1 MKKNLTVFLLL
12 TGTSAFAQI
21 AHSYQLYDNSFQLNP
36 ASARLDT
43 SARWMFNLLSV
54 EAKAGS
60 NTARLSL
67 SNTFAFD
74 PSKLRQNVLGNNR
87 FSNGFANL
95 TVNGPSFT
103 FHRGASSIGLSTR
116 FRMMANF
123 WDVDSRLSGE
133 IGEFA
138 KFTHSYPYSLDPSK
152 NTKLN
157 ISALSDI
164 GLTYSRNLVS
174 AENYSLSG
182 GVTVRYYSGLA
193 NSSIN
198 LHELTGNVK
207 LNNTDETSYLS
218 ASTGNIETRTSGRL
232 LDNFNIGNILSGGLG
247 SIGADFGLVYQYK
260 ENSGHP
266 KIEMGLSVTDIGRI
280 RYQADSLYSKSYST
294 HIPDNANGLYF
305 NANFQNS
312 SISQTSRVFDRY
324 PKFFSLKEKNARA
337 YSIGLPTTL
346 RAFVDYTFTNHFA
359 TKLSGGLGLRSA
371 ERIQSIYNPSWVSV
385 TPRWYSGD
393 FKIFAPLTYQQIVGF
408 NAGLGV
414 QWKQFFLSSGSLISA
429 LNHSSMIDLQV
440 GFALRT
446 GNVQH
451 SDRNRAHLKK
461 DEMDLIGE
469 KNVSQEI
476 SVLSEGP
483 SFVLSGEIF
492 ASATTGDAVPFWMR
506 ANRFGSIPLSGAS
519 GGFIATAQREYQV
532 SRQKKLTDWGVSV
545 ELRQNWGKSSNA
557 ILTEAYI
564 KGRLGIF
571 EARLGR
577 SKRLTGLVADSTLSS
592 GSFAI
597 SGNALGIPQ
606 IELAIPEYYAIP
618 FLKNWLSVKGNFT
631 HGWVGTIPLGTINT
645 IRQPDKKDFAYFHQK
660 SLYIKLGKPSW
671 DLKLIGGFNHQVFW
685 GDTKKIYGANGTLSK
700 PETFWYAVT
709 GKRYGHGLRGVET
722 SKIGNHLGSIDLGLE
737 YDLSNVRIGLY
748 RQNFYDVG
756 ALAKL
761 ANIRD
766 GLNGLLILNKNAN
779 PSAIQWKRIVVEY
792 FYSVNQAGEL
802 WSKPTRSG
810 DENYYNN
817 YLYTDGWSFNGLG
830 LGTPLI
836 TAKSDGRKDLISKN
850 QEFFVNNRVRALNLG
865 IVMNVSGFDVTSK
878 FTFSNN
884 FGTFG
889 TSAIGSSLGD
899 ERYVIGPPFFS
910 RVKQFSGYL
919 GVVRNLPKDW
929 SIKMDIAM
937 DRGKLLNSA
946 FGMSMSVKKTIR

>member
-1 MKKNLTVFLLL
+1 MKKKLMMFLLL
-12 TGTSAFAQI
+12 TGTSAFAQV
-21 AHSYQLYDNSFQLNP
+21 ANSYQPYDNSFHLNP
-36 ASARLDT
+36 ANVRLDT
-43 SARWMFNLLSV
+43 SAKWIFQLLSV

-60 NTARLSL
+60 STARLSL
-67 SNTFAFD
+67 SNTFAFN
-74 PSKLRQNVLGNNR
+74 PSKLRQNVLGNNQ
-87 FSNGFANL
+87 FSSGFANL

-103 FHRGASSIGLSTR
+103 YHRRSSSIGFSTR
-116 FRMMANF
+116 FRIMANF

-133 IGEFA
+133 IGEST

-152 NTKLN
+152 NMKLN
-157 ISALSDI
+157 ISALSDV
-164 GLTYSRNLVS
+164 GLTYSRNLIS
-174 AENYSLSG
+174 DENQSLSG
-182 GVTVRYYSGLA
+182 GVTVRYYSGVA

-198 LHELTGNVK
+198 LHDLTGNVK
-207 LNNTDETSYLS
+207 LNNTNETSFLS

-232 LDNFNIGNILSGGLG
+232 LDNFNIGNILSGRLG

-260 ENSGHP
+260 KNPGRP
-266 KIEMGLSVTDIGRI
+266 KMEIGLSITDIGRI

-312 SISQTSRVFDRY
+312 SVGQISRVFDRY
-324 PKFFSLKEKNARA
+324 PKFFSLKEKNTRA
-337 YSIGLPTTL
+337 YSVGLPTTV
-346 RAFVDYTFTNHFA
+346 RAFVDYTFTDHFA
-359 TKLSGGLGLRSA
+359 AKFSGALGLRSA
-371 ERIQSIYNPSWVSV
+371 EKIENIYNPSWITI
-385 TPRWYSGD
+385 TPRWSVRD
-393 FKIFAPLTYQQIVGF
+393 FQLFTPLSYQQIVGF

-414 QWKQFFLSSGSLISA
+414 QWKQFFFSSGSLISA

-440 GFALRT
+440 GVAWRT
-446 GNVQH
+446 SNVRH
-451 SDRNRAHLKK
+451 SDHTRVRLKE
-461 DEMDLIGE
+461 DEMDLIGQ
-469 KNVSQEI
+469 KNASQET
-476 SVLSEGP
+476 SSPSADP
-483 SFVLSGEIF
+483 SFVLSGEVF

-506 ANRFGSIPLSGAS
+506 ANRFGSVPLSGAS
-519 GGFIATAQREYQV
+519 GGFIAGVQREYQP
-532 SRQKKLTDWGVSV
+532 SRQKKLTDWGMAA

-557 ILTEAYI
+557 ILTEAYV

-577 SKRLTGLVADSTLSS
+577 SKRITGLVADSTLSS

-631 HGWVGTIPLGTINT
+631 HGWIGTIPLGTINT
-645 IRQPDKKDFAYFHQK
+645 IRQPDKEDFAYFHQK
-660 SLYIKLGKPSW
+660 SLYLKLGKPSW
-671 DLKLIGGFNHQVFW
+671 GLKLIGGFNHQVFW
-685 GDTKKIYGANGTLSK
+685 GDTRKIYGANGTLSK

-737 YDLSNVRIGLY
+737 YDLSSVKIGLY

-766 GLNGLLILNKNAN
+766 GLNGLLILNKRSNT
-779 PSAIQWKRIVVEY
+779 SAIQWKRIVVEY

-817 YLYTDGWSFNGLG
+817 YLYTDGWSFKGLG

-836 TAKSDGRKDLISKN
+836 TAKSEGRKDLISKN

-865 IVMNVSGFDVTSK
+865 MVVNVSGFDVTSK
-878 FTFSNN
+878 LTFSNN
-884 FGTFG
+884 FGTYG
-889 TSAIGSSLGD
+889 TSTIGSSLGG
-899 ERYVIGPPFFS
+899 ERYVTGPPFFT

-919 GVVRNLPKDW
+919 GIMKNLPRDW
-929 SIKMDIAM
+929 SLKMDVAL
-937 DRGKLLNSA
+937 DRGKLLNNA
-946 FGMSMSVKKTIR
+946 FGISTSVRKTIR